1 MKSSARCLLVVAF
14 ALGACGDDATSTP
27 AQCTLTCTNPP
38 ASECVGSALRS
49 YASPGA
55 CSGAA
60 PDFVCTYGFVDYACE
75 NGCEA
80 GACKGVVDPCADV
93 VCNAPPAARCDG
105 DQLETFTNL
114 GTCDGGTCSYGSVK
128 LPCTQGCEDGA
139 CAGDPCA
146 DVVCNAPPSTCHA
159 ATGTCSSG
167 VCSYPVL
174 TGAACDDGVACT
186 EDDTCGSNAVCMG
199 DAIACQ
205 SPPAP
210 VCDGNT
216 LKVAAATGTCAAG
229 ACDYAVTDVVC
240 ADGCSNGACLGNP
253 CANVVCD
260 SPPTPCHVDSGTC
273 QNGVCAYAFDNGASC
288 DDGVACTEGD
298 TCTNGVCG
306 GTVRTCVTPPAAA
319 CKDAETL
326 VVNASAGS
334 CADGACSYVGID
346 VPCAF
351 GCVTVDGVGRCE
363 GDPCGGVTCL
373 TPPAA
378 TCANTTS
385 LVVPARTGVCSGGN
399 CSYDNVVFTCIHGC
413 QPATGADAFCK
424 APTGLVIAELL
435 VDSAGFPDTDA
446 FIEIHGPPGTQLD
459 GVTVVAVNGNGGG
472 DYQTIALS
480 GTLDAQGLF
489 VVAHPDAVAAIA
501 DVADLLDEDVDFQ
514 NGPDSVQLR
523 FGAIVLDALAYGDFE
538 DSDVAAGEGT
548 PAAVAPVDQAMS
560 RDHEYNDSNDNAAD
574 FAARVPTPAAP
585 TPAPVVN
592 VPPVAALT
600 CPATGETGAALTFDA
615 TPSSATNATITAYT
629 FDFGDTS
636 EDVSGAAGSVTHTF
650 TAAGTFTVT
659 VTVTDSNALT
669 DDATCSVTITEPVVV
684 ETPVEYV
691 GVEQCFGGND
701 YQNFDVLSNPP
712 APTTD
717 GLLVVTFRGTS
728 PYGPA
733 PYTFELQVGAD
744 SWVEVAKTNH
754 SKLTDRTERFRI
766 PQATLKQAIDAMG
779 WVRIRHGRLT
789 NPGTNNCVQVTL
801 RYNCAACFA
810 CPAGQEDLG
819 IGCQPTNVDY
829 DYTAIEHNIGQC
841 GTSYYDYDQL
851 YLPGA
856 PEATGDG
863 IFAIEFAGCGGT
875 SIDLELFTANSGWVD
890 VGSSSAASCVFG
902 SGDWTIP
909 EAYLDAAI
917 DGSNRIRFRW
927 SVNDSCA
934 AGVGCSSFSEPCV
947 KNARLIYP
955 R

>member
-128 LPCTQGCEDGA
+128 LPCTQGCADGA

-363 GDPCGGVTCL
+363 GDPCGGGDRNCNGTHKPTL
-373 TPPAA
+373 KPA
-378 TCANTTS
+378 
-385 LVVPARTGVCSGGN
+385 
-399 CSYDNVVFTCIHGC
+399 
-413 QPATGADAFCK
+413 K
-424 APTGLVIAELL
+424 
-435 VDSAGFPDTDA
+435 
-446 FIEIHGPPGTQLD
+446 
-459 GVTVVAVNGNGGG
+459 
-472 DYQTIALS
+472 
-480 GTLDAQGLF
+480 
-489 VVAHPDAVAAIA
+489 
-501 DVADLLDEDVDFQ
+501 
-514 NGPDSVQLR
+514 
-523 FGAIVLDALAYGDFE
+523 
-538 DSDVAAGEGT
+538 
-548 PAAVAPVDQAMS
+548 
-560 RDHEYNDSNDNAAD
+560 
-574 FAARVPTPAAP
+574 
-585 TPAPVVN
+585 
-592 VPPVAALT
+592 
-600 CPATGETGAALTFDA
+600 
-615 TPSSATNATITAYT
+615 
-629 FDFGDTS
+629 
-636 EDVSGAAGSVTHTF
+636 
-650 TAAGTFTVT
+650 
-659 VTVTDSNALT
+659 
-669 DDATCSVTITEPVVV
+669 
-684 ETPVEYV
+684 
-691 GVEQCFGGND
+691 
-701 YQNFDVLSNPP
+701 
-712 APTTD
+712 
-717 GLLVVTFRGTS
+717 
-728 PYGPA
+728 
-733 PYTFELQVGAD
+733 
-744 SWVEVAKTNH
+744 
-754 SKLTDRTERFRI
+754 KLTDTFSIKSDLHVAQGANGYLAAWTGVPEAANTI
-766 PQATLKQAIDAMG
+766 EYTHIAPTLALD
-779 WVRIRHGRLT
+779 
-789 NPGTNNCVQVTL
+789 GTIHALPNRVASGVVAAYSPTRGAFGLAYNVGDTGELNFVTPSGALELASPITL
-801 RYNCAACFA
+801 RSAVRGTMLW
-810 CPAGQEDLG
+810 AGGQYFVLG
-819 IGCQPTNVDY
+819 
-829 DYTAIEHNIGQC
+829 GQ
-841 GTSYYDYDQL
+841 
-851 YLPGA
+851 
-856 PEATGDG
+856 
-863 IFAIEFAGCGGT
+863 
-875 SIDLELFTANSGWVD
+875 
-890 VGSSSAASCVFG
+890 
-902 SGDWTIP
+902 
-909 EAYLDAAI
+909 
-917 DGSNRIRFRW
+917 
-927 SVNDSCA
+927 
-934 AGVGCSSFSEPCV
+934 SFLS
-947 KNARLIYP
+947 LIHI
-955 R
+955 